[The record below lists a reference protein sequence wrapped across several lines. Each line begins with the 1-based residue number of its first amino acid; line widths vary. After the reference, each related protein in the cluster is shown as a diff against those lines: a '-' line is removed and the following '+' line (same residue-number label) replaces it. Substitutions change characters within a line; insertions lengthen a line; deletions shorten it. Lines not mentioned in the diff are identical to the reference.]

1 MPKMPSSLYTDVL
14 IFYRFGRMRP
24 FLTLERNLLNELEEE
39 AKEDVDEDD
48 EEETENEDEEVG
60 RKGFKAKVMEEIK
73 ALRKNVTDLETRLKL
88 MEERV
93 SAPCGV
99 SNNAAEVDGN
109 EVDANA
115 MQMDDH
121 DDPTHTEEC
130 GPTAVVDDANNV
142 KESDVTT
149 PSVEII
155 STILNELADVVENSK
170 DEREC
175 DPTTASNPIISPALL
190 DVAAAELTNP
200 APCDETC
207 PIKTPANQNI
217 YMDVLLKRPR
227 YPSKYRVSPYT
238 EPRAS
243 KRAKHIIEPS
253 LEIHP
258 IFIAETVEEWNELK
272 DWIEGD
278 ESQPPLNVVLMIP
291 DEFEVN
297 RGFFQDLVTCNLWLA
312 SYVSSSTPFFKH
324 AIKKFMI

>member
-190 DVAAAELTNP
+190 DV
-200 APCDETC
+200 
-207 PIKTPANQNI
+207 
-217 YMDVLLKRPR
+217 
-227 YPSKYRVSPYT
+227 S
-238 EPRAS
+238 
-243 KRAKHIIEPS
+243 
-253 LEIHP
+253 
-258 IFIAETVEEWNELK
+258 
-272 DWIEGD
+272 
-278 ESQPPLNVVLMIP
+278 
-291 DEFEVN
+291 
-297 RGFFQDLVTCNLWLA
+297 
-312 SYVSSSTPFFKH
+312 
-324 AIKKFMI
+324 